1 MKLCLSNRF
10 KNHSLVIF
18 YINQNQKGKKQRKSK
33 ARASLFAVV
42 SSSIFTRIITLKT
55 TTEIWD
61 FLKQEYEGNER
72 VKGMQVMNL
81 VREFEMQRMKDSK
94 IIKEY
99 FVRLVGLVNKV
110 RLIGIDFSDS
120 KIVKKI
126 LITILEKFEAT
137 ISSLE
142 NLKDP
147 SSIILVELLNAL

>member
-1 MKLCLSNRF
+1 MPNNPTVAQIK
-10 KNHSLVIF
+10 
-18 YINQNQKGKKQRKSK
+18 NQKEKKQRKSK
-33 ARASLFAVV
+33 ARASLFVAV
-42 SSSIFTRIITLKT
+42 SSSIFSRIMTLKT
-55 TTEIWD
+55 VKEIWD

-110 RLIGIDFSDS
+110 RLIGTDFSDS
-120 KIVKKI
+120 KIVQKI

-137 ISSLE
+137 ISFLE
-142 NLKDP
+142 NLKDL
-147 SSIILVELLNAL
+147 SSITLVELLNAL

>member
-1 MKLCLSNRF
+1 MPNNPTVAQIK
-10 KNHSLVIF
+10 
-18 YINQNQKGKKQRKSK
+18 NQKEKKQRKSK
-33 ARASLFAVV
+33 ARASLFVAV
-42 SSSIFTRIITLKT
+42 SSSIFSRIMTLKT
-55 TTEIWD
+55 VKEIWD